1 MARYCVGSVDS
12 STAVLG
18 SAVHYSPVRYSET
31 VLTSVGTRRRRRRS
45 THAHNTSAHTTVP
58 PPHTRPM
65 SRHECIPD
73 PPVPGR
79 EPAHSAR
86 AEDVSPIPVRSRHAP
101 PKPCPATGHPSS
113 PAAAQIGPPRSS
125 HRPEQRPARSC
136 ARGTKQRRAGT
147 RPAVGREGPALG
159 RRRKGNRISYCYGPL
174 TTAIFTRNSYD
185 ITHRRSCGAST
196 YEIRVPAAA
205 RTAPHKA

>member
-86 AEDVSPIPVRSRHAP
+86 AEDVSPIRRSGPGTAP
-101 PKPCPATGHPSS
+101 PEPCPATGHPSS

-125 HRPEQRPARSC
+125 HRPEQRRQRDVMCPGTNGSRTRA
-136 ARGTKQRRAGT
+136 ARGRAG
-147 RPAVGREGPALG
+147 RPGARPPAKGKPDFLLLWPAHYCNFHTEFLRYNSSAVMRCKHL
-159 RRRKGNRISYCYGPL
+159 
-174 TTAIFTRNSYD
+174 
-185 ITHRRSCGAST
+185 
-196 YEIRVPAAA
+196 
-205 RTAPHKA
+205 

>member
-86 AEDVSPIPVRSRHAP
+86 AEDVSPIRRSGPDTPRARALP
-101 PKPCPATGHPSS
+101 RDRTPEFARRGPDR
-113 PAAAQIGPPRSS
+113 AAAVEPPPGAASS
-125 HRPEQRPARSC
+125 EIMCPRDEATSRRNA
-136 ARGTKQRRAGT
+136 ARGRAG
-147 RPAVGREGPALG
+147 RPGAI
-159 RRRKGNRISYCYGPL
+159 RRKGKPDFLLLWPAHYCNFHTEFLRY
-174 TTAIFTRNSYD
+174 NSSAVMRCK
-185 ITHRRSCGAST
+185 HL
-196 YEIRVPAAA
+196 
-205 RTAPHKA
+205 

>member
-125 HRPEQRPARSC
+125 HRPEQRRQRDVMCPGTNGSRTRA
-136 ARGTKQRRAGT
+136 ARGRAG
-147 RPAVGREGPALG
+147 RPGARPPAKGKPDFLLLWPAHYCNFHTEFLRYHSSAVMRCKHL
-159 RRRKGNRISYCYGPL
+159 
-174 TTAIFTRNSYD
+174 
-185 ITHRRSCGAST
+185 
-196 YEIRVPAAA
+196 
-205 RTAPHKA
+205 